1 LMEED
6 AFQDYEEDND
16 GNKDA
21 MAMDDAMDDEFSD
34 VEEGELELVEDDA
47 LMLEGAMNTTSNIAD
62 DTDRSSLLTDRKA
75 QAWALANEK
84 LEEVEKQEERQIT
97 PPANGCGDSR
107 GQGAKTKWAE
117 RVRTASQHQKTSDDP
132 LDRVLPPRNPP
143 RRVRRGGQGGEPR
156 VHDQQPREPGGGN
169 KPKQK
174 RKREQWGQGAGDVV
188 RSVCKML
195 NEQNVDLMKRIAN
208 EFGTEIV
215 QMVAQK
221 SLEKE
226 EDGGMMT
233 ADGERRRKPGGV
245 FMQLLSLEVSSEKLK
260 PIFAANQKWKKE
272 NKKKKQKMSLNPD
285 TGLPKEE
292 LLLK

>member
-1 LMEED
+1 
-6 AFQDYEEDND
+6 
-16 GNKDA
+16 
-21 MAMDDAMDDEFSD
+21 
-34 VEEGELELVEDDA
+34 
-47 LMLEGAMNTTSNIAD
+47 
-62 DTDRSSLLTDRKA
+62 
-75 QAWALANEK
+75 
-84 LEEVEKQEERQIT
+84 
-97 PPANGCGDSR
+97 
-107 GQGAKTKWAE
+107 
-117 RVRTASQHQKTSDDP
+117 
-132 LDRVLPPRNPP
+132 
-143 RRVRRGGQGGEPR
+143 
-156 VHDQQPREPGGGN
+156 
-169 KPKQK
+169 
-174 RKREQWGQGAGDVV
+174 
-188 RSVCKML
+188 ML